1 MLETLAQIWDLAKS
15 HPPTIWYVAIFHV
28 LIWYLAKFGWHPN
41 LPESK
46 FGSASPNLIGC
57 QI

>member
-46 FGSASPNLIGC
+46 FGYAS
-57 QI
+57 QIW